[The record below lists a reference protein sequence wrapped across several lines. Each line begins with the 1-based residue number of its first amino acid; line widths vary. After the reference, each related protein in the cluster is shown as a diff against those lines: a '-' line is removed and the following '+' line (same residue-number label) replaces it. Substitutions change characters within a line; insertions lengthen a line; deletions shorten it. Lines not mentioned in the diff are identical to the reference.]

1 MPIPKFDTRAK
12 NALAV
17 AQQIALQLGHNYI
30 GSEHLLFGI
39 LSQPQD
45 GLPFQMAFV
54 DAMSNGEL
62 LEIIRKTGIEKMQ
75 NSPKAEKNILPEITQ
90 ELQNCLDNAINV
102 AEKNN
107 YSYVGV
113 EHLIFGILETGSSS
127 GKKLMNLSDDSGNK
141 LQDILSSI
149 FDSYGKGSSPDSRK
163 YKPNKTSGR
172 KDSVLEGFTTNLNVK
187 VEGEK
192 DFNLISRDLEIERII
207 QILSRK
213 NKNNPI
219 ILGEP
224 GVGKTALVEGLAKRI
239 NEGNVPSWLEN
250 KKILNLDVGGL
261 LAGTVFRGEFEQRL
275 KTLLDEVVEDKNT
288 ILFIDEIHMAMGA
301 GSGAQG
307 GPEMAGMLKPALA
320 RGDISIIG
328 ATTED
333 EYRLIIK
340 KDKAFERRFQIIR
353 LEQPDLAQTIEI
365 VKGSKIMYENHHN
378 VNFPDNL
385 LDKLV
390 NLADR
395 FIPEKFFPDKAID
408 ILDESLV
415 RTRILESLQNTKPVE
430 NEKTWQEVE
439 KGIMELIKQKNEA
452 LLDSNLEL
460 SEKFAGEQKALEMT
474 LINLNKK
481 PDAKPKLG
489 TVSSDI
495 LEKTVSEIT
504 GVPLVRISSNIFS
517 QIKFLKENLD
527 KKLFGQSEATTQI
540 TQALKRSYAGV
551 NPHKGP
557 IASFLLLGPTGVG
570 KTEMVK
576 VLTQELY
583 GDPQKY
589 LLKLDMSEFAEKHQ
603 MSRLLGA
610 PAGYVGYEDA
620 PQLTEFLRKKPYSVI
635 LFDEIE
641 KGHPQNLNILLQM
654 LEEGKIT
661 DAKGNTVSCQ
671 HALIFLTSNLGKNQ
685 LNKFASKLGFIDVDA
700 KEMEDYEQIKKQVM
714 GEVEK
719 AIKPEILGR
728 MTSKIVFR
736 PIGKT
741 VLNQI
746 IQKELANL
754 QEHLLK
760 QGRMVSFGDSVIDFV
775 SSKAAEKLEYGAREV
790 KNLVAEFVQD
800 PIAEFLLDNTDCL
813 AFSVFCTFGKMMIK
827 RTNEKKLDKKSEN
840 KTENSENS
848 VMFEQKLIS
857 REENENSDNLD
868 NFGKNLGRNLGKTL
882 ENKKKKT
889 ASHKPKTPPTSI
901 NFDEEITKIDNQ
913 KNSSSQPINSK
924 SNPKNKGKK
933 EVIVKRH
940 RRTRN
945 SEGNLE

>member
-17 AQQIALQLGHNYI
+17 AQQIALQLSHSYI

-45 GLPFQMAFV
+45 GLPFQMAFI
-54 DAMSNGEL
+54 DTMSNSEL

-75 NSPKAEKNILPEITQ
+75 NLPKMEKNILPEITQ
-90 ELQNCLDNAINV
+90 ELQTCLDNAINV

-113 EHLIFGILETGSSS
+113 EHLIFGILETNSSS
-127 GKKLMNLSDDSGNK
+127 GKKLMNLSDESGNK

-149 FDSYGKGSSPDSRK
+149 FDSYSKGISPDNRK
-163 YKPNKTSGR
+163 YKPNKSGKR
-172 KDSVLEGFTTNLNVK
+172 DSVLDNFTTNLNIK
-187 VEGEK
+187 VNLEK
-192 DFNLISRDLEIERII
+192 DFNLVSRDLEIERII

-224 GVGKTALVEGLAKRI
+224 GVGKTALVEGLAKKI
-239 NEGNVPSWLEN
+239 NSGKVPSWLEN
-250 KKILNLDVGGL
+250 KKILSLDVGGL

-275 KTLLDEVVEDKNT
+275 KTLLDEVAEDQNT

-340 KDKAFERRFQIIR
+340 KDKAFERRFQLIR

-365 VKGSKIMYENHHN
+365 LKGSKNMYENHHN

-415 RTRILESLQNTKPVE
+415 RTRILESLQIKAPE

-439 KGIMELIKQKNEA
+439 KGIMDLIKQKNEA
-452 LLDSNLEL
+452 ILNSNIEL
-460 SEKFAGEQKALEMT
+460 SEKFATEQKSLEMT
-474 LINLNKK
+474 LINLNKSGSENK
-481 PDAKPKLG
+481 EKLG
-489 TVSSDI
+489 TVTDKV

-504 GVPLVRISSNIFS
+504 GVPLVRISSDIFS
-517 QIKFLKENLD
+517 QVKFLKESLD
-527 KKLFGQSEATTQI
+527 TKIFGQNEATTQI

-551 NPHKGP
+551 NPNKGP

-661 DAKGNTVSCQ
+661 DAKGNSVSCQ

-685 LNKFASKLGFIDVDA
+685 LNKFASKLGFIDAED

-714 GEVEK
+714 TEVEK

-746 IQKELANL
+746 IQKELTIL
-754 QEHLLK
+754 QQHLLK

-800 PIAEFLLDNTDCL
+800 PIAEFLLDNTDCT
-813 AFSVFCTFGKMMIK
+813 AFTVFCPFGKIMIK
-827 RTNEKKLDKKSEN
+827 RKNEKLVTGNQENLEKQIEKVVKNEKESNSPIEQNKIPNSDKNPTETKINKQDLLDLP
-840 KTENSENS
+840 NS
-848 VMFEQKLIS
+848 V
-857 REENENSDNLD
+857 
-868 NFGKNLGRNLGKTL
+868 T
-882 ENKKKKT
+882 
-889 ASHKPKTPPTSI
+889 
-901 NFDEEITKIDNQ
+901 
-913 KNSSSQPINSK
+913 NSSIDL
-924 SNPKNKGKK
+924 PKIKK
-933 EVIVKRH
+933 I
-940 RRTRN
+940 RRRRN
-945 SEGNLE
+945 AEGNLE

>member
-17 AQQIALQLGHNYI
+17 AQQIALQLSHSYI

-45 GLPFQMAFV
+45 GLPFQMAFI
-54 DAMSNGEL
+54 DTMSNSEL

-75 NSPKAEKNILPEITQ
+75 NLPKMEKNILPEITQ
-90 ELQNCLDNAINV
+90 ELQTCLDNAINV

-113 EHLIFGILETGSSS
+113 EHLIFGILETSSSS
-127 GKKLMNLSDDSGNK
+127 GKKLMNLSDESGNK
-141 LQDILSSI
+141 LQDILASI
-149 FDSYGKGSSPDSRK
+149 FDSYSKGISPDNRK
-163 YKPNKTSGR
+163 YKPNKSGKR
-172 KDSVLEGFTTNLNVK
+172 DSVLDNFTTNLNVK
-187 VEGEK
+187 VESEK
-192 DFNLISRDLEIERII
+192 DFNLVSRDAEIERII

-239 NEGNVPSWLEN
+239 NSGKVPSWLEN
-250 KKILNLDVGGL
+250 KKVLNLDVGGL

-275 KTLLDEVVEDKNT
+275 KTLLDEVAEDKNT

-365 VKGSKIMYENHHN
+365 LKGSKNMYENHHN

-415 RTRILESLQNTKPVE
+415 RTRILESLEIKTPQ

-439 KGIMELIKQKNEA
+439 KGIMDLIKQKNEA
-452 LLDSNLEL
+452 ILNSNIEL
-460 SEKFAGEQKALEMT
+460 SEKFATEQKSLEMT
-474 LINLNKK
+474 LINLNKSGSETK
-481 PDAKPKLG
+481 EKLG
-489 TVSSDI
+489 SVTNQI

-504 GVPLVRISSNIFS
+504 GVPLVRISSDIFS
-517 QIKFLKENLD
+517 QVKFLKESLD
-527 KKLFGQSEATTQI
+527 TKIFGQSEATTQI

-551 NPHKGP
+551 NPNKGP

-661 DAKGNTVSCQ
+661 DAKGNSVSCQ

-685 LNKFASKLGFIDVDA
+685 LNKFASKLGFSDA
-700 KEMEDYEQIKKQVM
+700 EDKEMEDYEQIKKQVM
-714 GEVEK
+714 TEVEK

-741 VLNQI
+741 VLVQI
-746 IQKELANL
+746 IQKELAVL

-800 PIAEFLLDNTDCL
+800 PIAEFLLDNTDCT
-813 AFSVFCTFGKMMIK
+813 AFTVFCTFGKIMIK
-827 RTNEKKLDKKSEN
+827 RKNEKLVANEKNPEKQLEKILKNEKEGNSPAEKI
-840 KTENSENS
+840 KTNSNEKFENS
-848 VMFEQKLIS
+848 VEI
-857 REENENSDNLD
+857 
-868 NFGKNLGRNLGKTL
+868 KT
-882 ENKKKKT
+882 
-889 ASHKPKTPPTSI
+889 
-901 NFDEEITKIDNQ
+901 DNQ
-913 KNSSSQPINSK
+913 NLLDLSDLSTDLQEL
-924 SNPKNKGKK
+924 PKVKK
-933 EVIVKRH
+933 I
-940 RRTRN
+940 RRRRN
-945 SEGNLE
+945 ADGNLE